1 MNTHKCTRRVIFCRV
16 YLLKH
21 AHEWLSRETLEYCSA
36 NYRAICVFSTL
47 NVNVIERRR
56 LHSCG
61 AVHQTLS
68 RRRLWIESSDTRR
81 SKLSSSFLF
90 KSSSISFRI
99 SSVIFLALCLLGKSS
114 TVPFRRIYEEGCIA
128 PARLSDS
135 LLVIIFD
142 EFPIVNIHENTRLSP
157 LPVSHNLT

>member
-1 MNTHKCTRRVIFCRV
+1 MSTRKCMRRVIFCRV

-21 AHEWLSRETLEYCSA
+21 AHKWLLRETLEYCSA
-36 NYRAICVFSTL
+36 NYRAIYVFSTL
-47 NVNVIERRR
+47 NANVIDRRR

-99 SSVIFLALCLLGKSS
+99 SSVIFLALFLLGKSS
-114 TVPFRRIYEEGCIA
+114 TVPFSRN
-128 PARLSDS
+128 S
-135 LLVIIFD
+135 
-142 EFPIVNIHENTRLSP
+142 
-157 LPVSHNLT
+157 